1 MYFPFGTNTTAQINA
16 HMVKLVVRETKG
28 KKNKLS
34 TRNVE
39 YSSSRDQHID
49 KLSTQ
54 SLVFTEGTGVGHLA
68 GNKHRFCNSLI
79 SSDLTFK
86 CRSQQGQPKKQMW
99 RHRSESCVRYKR

>member
-39 YSSSRDQHID
+39 YSGSRDQHID

-68 GNKHRFCNSLI
+68 GNSLI

-86 CRSQQGQPKKQMW
+86 CHSQQGQPKKQMW